1 MCLKIMLDHHLEEL
15 MMSNQQFQNK
25 IAEAKRDLEMTDEQL
40 SRHLRV
46 SFSYYMKIVKGKMIL
61 PVIKR
66 KAFLTRIDGLYKRC
80 GMK

>member
-1 MCLKIMLDHHLEEL
+1 MT
-15 MMSNQQFQNK
+15 NQQFQNQ
-25 IAEAKRDLEMTDEQL
+25 IAVAKRDLEMNDEQL
-40 SRHLRV
+40 SRHLKV
-46 SFSYYMKIVKGKMIL
+46 SFSYYMKIVKGKVIL

>member
-1 MCLKIMLDHHLEEL
+1 
-15 MMSNQQFQNK
+15 
-25 IAEAKRDLEMTDEQL
+25 MTDEQL
-40 SRHLRV
+40 ARHLKV
-46 SFSYYMKIVKGKMIL
+46 SFSNYMKIVKGKVIL